1 MQSYPPVAEFGDM
14 LIMTMRNRIRRCEG
28 KRICACWCI
37 GLRGLCESVCT
48 HGLLTRVHSCH
59 FAVMS
64 SSPETSW
71 ARACDDEGNGLD
83 DIYEVEGQDEV
94 RVSKSP
100 LTGRHKVA
108 CTSLEFHAL
117 Q

>member
-1 MQSYPPVAEFGDM
+1 MHGYIPLSEIGDM
-14 LIMTMRNRIRRCEG
+14 LIRAMRNRIRRCEG
-28 KRICACWCI
+28 NRICPCWYI
-37 GLRGLCESVCT
+37 ALRCRCESVCV
-48 HGLLTRVHSCH
+48 HGLLTRAHSCH

-83 DIYEVEGQDEV
+83 DIHEVEGQDEV